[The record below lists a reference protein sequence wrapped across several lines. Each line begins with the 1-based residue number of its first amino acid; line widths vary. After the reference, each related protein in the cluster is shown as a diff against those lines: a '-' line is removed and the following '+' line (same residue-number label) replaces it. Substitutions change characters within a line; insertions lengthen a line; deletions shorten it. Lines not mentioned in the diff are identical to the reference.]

1 MLGRIIRD
9 WCQMRDALER
19 YYRKRARPAPTP
31 EQEYERLMRELR
43 YRQAMARRL
52 SGRR

>member
-9 WCQMRDALER
+9 FIQLRRALKR
-19 YYRKRARPAPTP
+19 YYRRRARGPFTP
-31 EQEYERLMRELR
+31 EQEVARLMRELR
-43 YRQAMARRL
+43 YRREMARRL